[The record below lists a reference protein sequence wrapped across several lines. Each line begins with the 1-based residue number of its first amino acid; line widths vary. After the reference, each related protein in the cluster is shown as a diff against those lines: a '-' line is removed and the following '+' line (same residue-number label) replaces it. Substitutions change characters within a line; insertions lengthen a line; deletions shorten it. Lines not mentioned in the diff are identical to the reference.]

1 MKLGKVEIAIL
12 QKLYD
17 HDFIGE
23 KHTSEDNVPKGF
35 PKHLRGD
42 VKKALKK
49 LIREGYVIPKITSY
63 GLEVSLD
70 PRRLTEIRALLSDL

>member
-1 MKLGKVEIAIL
+1 MKIDKVEIAIL

>member
-1 MKLGKVEIAIL
+1 MKLGKVEIAIM

-35 PKHLRGD
+35 LSICVVMLRKPSRILFAR
-42 VKKALKK
+42 VMLP
-49 LIREGYVIPKITSY
+49 PKITSY

-70 PRRLTEIRALLSDL
+70 PRRLAEIRKLLSAL